1 VRPTYALAALA
12 LGLIGFLAIEVTGDA
27 MGVRTAMGP
36 SIWLDGAAYMLAT
49 LLLAALFARPFG
61 RARGW
66 LVLPT
71 LLAFLLLYAPV
82 TAVIAGV
89 LDLTTA
95 GGWGVSSLVRGALI
109 ATPVNLIVTFTVDLW
124 FVALPL
130 GVASVVVL
138 WRLARRGAG
147 LRF

>member
-1 VRPTYALAALA
+1 MRSSYALAALA
-12 LGLIGFLAIEVTGDA
+12 LGLIGFAAIEVAGGLV
-27 MGVRTAMGP
+27 GVRTAMGP
-36 SIWLDGAAYMLAT
+36 SIWLDGAAYALAT
-49 LLLAALFARPFG
+49 LLLAALFARPFR

-82 TAVIAGV
+82 AALIAGV
-89 LDLTTA
+89 LDLTA
-95 GGWGVSSLVRGALI
+95 SGGWGMPSLVRGALI

-130 GVASVVVL
+130 GVASVLVL
-138 WRLARRGAG
+138 WRLARPRAD

>member
-1 VRPTYALAALA
+1 MRPTYALAALA

-71 LLAFLLLYAPV
+71 LLAFLLLHAPV

-138 WRLARRGAG
+138 WRMARSRAG
-147 LRF
+147 LRS

>member
-1 VRPTYALAALA
+1 MRSWYALAALA
-12 LGLIGFLAIEVTGDA
+12 LGLIGFVAIEVAGGLV
-27 MGVRTAMGP
+27 GVRTAMGP

-49 LLLAALFARPFG
+49 LLLAVLFAGPFR

-82 TAVIAGV
+82 TALIAGV
-89 LDLTTA
+89 LDLTTSA
-95 GGWGVSSLVRGALI
+95 GWGFPSLVRGALI

-130 GVASVVVL
+130 GVASVLVL
-138 WRLARRGAG
+138 RRLARRGAG
-147 LRF
+147 LQF

>member
-1 VRPTYALAALA
+1 MRPTYALAALA

-138 WRLARRGAG
+138 WRMARSRAG
-147 LRF
+147 LRS